1 MGSLVSI
8 LALND
13 VVLQYFKILL
23 QSNVTIY
30 DHVTRRIFSFNLL
43 NLKSF

>member
-13 VVLQYFKILL
+13 VVLFQNPP
-23 QSNVTIY
+23 QSNVNIY
-30 DHVTRRIFSFNLL
+30 DHVARQIFSFNLV